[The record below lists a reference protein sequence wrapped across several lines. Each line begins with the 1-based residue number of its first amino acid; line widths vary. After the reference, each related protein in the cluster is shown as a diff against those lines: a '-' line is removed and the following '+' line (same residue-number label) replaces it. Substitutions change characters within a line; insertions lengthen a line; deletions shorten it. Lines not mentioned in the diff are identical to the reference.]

1 MSAYSESILI
11 LAATARD
18 AALAVRALEQGNIK
32 SLTCNNGSELAA
44 ILQQGVG
51 AILLSEEA
59 CREEIVAALDA
70 FWDSQPTWSD
80 LPIVFLQPPNTS
92 FESGGAARLRARGN
106 LSLLERPL
114 RQITLISAVETAL
127 RARRRQYQVRDLIE
141 EKETDVRGRDEFL
154 AMLGHELR
162 NPLAAIRYAI
172 GLINEIDEG
181 EETRAP
187 REVIARQTT
196 HLARLVDDLLDVAR
210 VTRGKISL
218 HKKPIDLNELA
229 KKSLESLEVARK
241 DSNHQID
248 FVPSPLRLMIE
259 GDAIRIEQILSNL
272 LFNAVKYTPTG
283 GKIQLQLQSET
294 NNALIIIED
303 NGIGMSA
310 ELLSRIFDLFS
321 QAQHSI
327 DRSRGG
333 LGIGLTLVR
342 GLVEL
347 HGGRITASSKGV
359 GQGSRFEVRFPLINQ
374 ANVTP
379 ETELPALPKGKRR
392 VLLIEDNDDSR
403 HILRLLLEHSGH
415 VVESAADGLE
425 GVEKALEIRPD
436 IALVDIGLPII
447 DGYEVATRV
456 RAAFGDSIFLVA
468 LTGYNQPED
477 RRRAH
482 EAGFNEHLAKP
493 IAAAKLRE
501 LMERA
506 PSYIK
511 MESLRAVS
519 QTA

>member
-1 MSAYSESILI
+1 MQQPRESTFNSDFMSAYSEAILI

-18 AALAVRALEQGNIK
+18 AALANRALENGGMK
-32 SLTCNNGSELAA
+32 SCTCHDATHLAS
-44 ILQQGVG
+44 ILREGVG

-59 CREEIVAALDA
+59 CREDVVAALNT
-70 FWDSQPTWSD
+70 FWDEQPTWSD
-80 LPIVFLQPPNTS
+80 LPIVFLQPPNTTI
-92 FESGGAARLRARGN
+92 ESNGAVRLRARGN

-114 RQITLISAVETAL
+114 RQPTLLSAVETAL
-127 RARRRQYQVRDLIE
+127 RARRRQYQVRDLID

-172 GLINEIDEG
+172 GLINELDES
-181 EETRAP
+181 TYTKTP

-210 VTRGKISL
+210 VTRGKISID
-218 HKKPIDLNELA
+218 KKPVDLNELA
-229 KKSLESLEVARK
+229 KKTLESLEAQRK
-241 DSNHQID
+241 DSNHQIT
-248 FVPSPLRLMIE
+248 FEPYPRPLITE
-259 GDAIRIEQILSNL
+259 GDAVRIEQILSNL

-283 GKIQLQLQSET
+283 GRIKIQLQPESD
-294 NNALIIIED
+294 NALIVIED
-303 NGIGMSA
+303 NGIGMSE

-321 QAQHSI
+321 QAQNSI

-347 HGGRITASSKGV
+347 HGGRITATSKGT
-359 GQGSRFEVRFPLINQ
+359 GKGSRFEVRFPLSQ
-374 ANVTP
+374 PEQETP
-379 ETELPALPKGKRR
+379 DTELPALPEGKRR
-392 VLLIEDNDDSR
+392 VLLIEDNEDSR

-415 VVESAADGLE
+415 IVESAADGQE
-425 GVEKALEIRPD
+425 GVEKAIQSRPD
-436 IALVDIGLPII
+436 IALVDIGLPVM
-447 DGYEVATRV
+447 DGYEVAAKV
-456 RAAFGDSIFLVA
+456 REAYGNSIFLVA

-477 RRRAH
+477 RKRAH
-482 EAGFNEHLAKP
+482 DAGFNEHLAKP

-506 PSYIK
+506 S
-511 MESLRAVS
+511 V
-519 QTA
+519 

>member
-11 LAATARD
+11 MAATARD
-18 AALAVRALEQGNIK
+18 AALAVRAFEQRGIK
-32 SLTCNNGSELAA
+32 SLTCNSGSVLEA
-44 ILQQGVG
+44 ILREGVG

-59 CREEIVAALDA
+59 CDEELVTTLDT
-70 FWDSQPTWSD
+70 FWDSQHTWSD
-80 LPIVFLQPPNTS
+80 LPIVYLQPPHTLV
-92 FESGGAARLRARGN
+92 ESGGAARLRARGN

-114 RQITLISAVETAL
+114 RQTTLISAVETAL

-141 EKETDVRGRDEFL
+141 EKEADVRGRDEFL

-172 GLINEIDEG
+172 GLINEIDESQ
-181 EETRAP
+181 ETCAP
-187 REVIARQTT
+187 REVITRQTT

-218 HKKPIDLNELA
+218 HKKPLNLNDLA
-229 KKSLESLEVARK
+229 KKSLDSLEVASK

-248 FVPSPLRLMIE
+248 FYPAVQPLIIE

-272 LFNAVKYTPTG
+272 LFNAVKYTPSG
-283 GKIQLQLQSET
+283 GKIQIQLQEES
-294 NNALIIIED
+294 NSALIRIED
-303 NGIGMSA
+303 NGIGMSE

-359 GQGSRFEVRFPLINQ
+359 GHGSLFEVRFPLIHQ
-374 ANVTP
+374 ADIP
-379 ETELPALPKGKRR
+379 LETEIPTLPEGKRR

-415 VVESAADGLE
+415 IVESANDGLE
-425 GVEKALEIRPD
+425 GVEKALQIRPD

-456 RAAFGDSIFLVA
+456 RAAYGNSIFLVA

-477 RRRAH
+477 RRRAY
-482 EAGFNEHLAKP
+482 EAGFDEHLAKP

-501 LMERA
+501 LMERT
-506 PSYIK
+506 PHY
-511 MESLRAVS
+511 
-519 QTA
+519 